1 MVITLN
7 IRRCLITMKRIF
19 ALLLV
24 LCCLLTIMS
33 CNENEDDESAAAS
46 TTEATEAVTEPLS
59 EEQQIKQKAI
69 KLLSKMKNLEDPTNL
84 FDYFDG
90 DFEMKG
96 IKQEGGT
103 ISSRIYTIKKKGD
116 FTYVSTDAQQLLG
129 AQISDY
135 YMYAKFQDNMNVSNA
150 ISLEVADSTKST
162 IFTSFGVDTSMLY
175 GSESEDIPDPEFTSS
190 TLTVSANKKLC
201 YFSKEYMD
209 ELATSMI
216 CDTLGFTESQK
227 ATFLRKYQG
236 NGTYSVDENKIT
248 FDISLRDVTLG
259 TITCKQSF
267 AIDDQD
273 RVDCYSLMEYCNPRA
288 GLEFPISVEITFN
301 NVVYEGKKPVSA
313 TIQMKS
319 SEEERGYDDPDMTI
333 TQVITYNFTLN
344 CKDEDNLKAKASRK
358 HENIKKYE
366 TATHTA
372 VKETIIVIDQTKSE
386 SQFTLTTKRNGVENL
401 FISADE
407 IRFETPSTFPSVP
420 NGLREYMENWLEF
433 LP

>member
-1 MVITLN
+1 
-7 IRRCLITMKRIF
+7 
-19 ALLLV
+19 
-24 LCCLLTIMS
+24 
-33 CNENEDDESAAAS
+33 
-46 TTEATEAVTEPLS
+46 
-59 EEQQIKQKAI
+59 
-69 KLLSKMKNLEDPTNL
+69 
-84 FDYFDG
+84 
-90 DFEMKG
+90 
-96 IKQEGGT
+96 
-103 ISSRIYTIKKKGD
+103 
-116 FTYVSTDAQQLLG
+116 
-129 AQISDY
+129 
-135 YMYAKFQDNMNVSNA
+135 MNVSNA

-175 GSESEDIPDPEFTSS
+175 GSEGEDIPDPEFTSS

-420 NGLREYMENWLEF
+420 KGLREYMENWLEF